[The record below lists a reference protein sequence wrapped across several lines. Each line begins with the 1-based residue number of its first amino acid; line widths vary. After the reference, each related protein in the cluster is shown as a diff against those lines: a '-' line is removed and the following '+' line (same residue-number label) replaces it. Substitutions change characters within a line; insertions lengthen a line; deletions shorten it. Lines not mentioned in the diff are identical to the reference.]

1 MDGGQYV
8 RSSYLWR
15 DDLAGGGKCTT
26 TEEGHLTVSI
36 ECGRMNWDGGRWI
49 VGCTVKIGD
58 GCLLP
63 SEDDSSED
71 DLEVSHE
78 IKQPDN
84 FLGHIHYQFIRHH
97 RARFPGLWTMTSLFR
112 LTRQIRPIH
121 PLLVRSFA
129 SKPPPPPTITHTPLH
144 GEKSIPDV
152 DQTTTHVPAPIPPPE
167 DHAPIPADIVSGAPE
182 DMHRRTVRIYRPAKG
197 AMQSGL
203 HGNLY
208 WRLDWDVQ
216 PEDNRWEHPVMFWA
230 ARSVQGWC
238 AVN

>member
-1 MDGGQYV
+1 
-8 RSSYLWR
+8 
-15 DDLAGGGKCTT
+15 
-26 TEEGHLTVSI
+26 
-36 ECGRMNWDGGRWI
+36 
-49 VGCTVKIGD
+49 
-58 GCLLP
+58 
-63 SEDDSSED
+63 
-71 DLEVSHE
+71 
-78 IKQPDN
+78 
-84 FLGHIHYQFIRHH
+84 
-97 RARFPGLWTMTSLFR
+97 MTSLFR

-152 DQTTTHVPAPIPPPE
+152 DQTTTHVPAPTPPPE

-182 DMHRRTVRIYRPAKG
+182 DMHRRTVRIYRPAKS

-238 AVN
+238 GGLIVVEIICRGRGCSLILKKLQLRLLRNKVFPRSVYNVDGRMGILHSRTS

>member
-36 ECGRMNWDGGRWI
+36 ECGRMKWDGGRWI
-49 VGCTVKIGD
+49 VGCTVRIGD

-84 FLGHIHYQFIRHH
+84 FLGHIHDPFKLYLIRHH
-97 RARFPGLWTMTSLFR
+97 RVRFP
-112 LTRQIRPIH
+112 
-121 PLLVRSFA
+121 
-129 SKPPPPPTITHTPLH
+129 
-144 GEKSIPDV
+144 
-152 DQTTTHVPAPIPPPE
+152 PAC
-167 DHAPIPADIVSGAPE
+167 G
-182 DMHRRTVRIYRPAKG
+182 
-197 AMQSGL
+197 Q
-203 HGNLY
+203 
-208 WRLDWDVQ
+208 
-216 PEDNRWEHPVMFWA
+216 
-230 ARSVQGWC
+230 
-238 AVN
+238 